1 MWRPPNEPGGR
12 TRCRC
17 RAWLPSRCLSCLPG
31 RPPTDLL
38 RLRSRISPQLTSVSD
53 LGERLAEL
61 MLTELNVDDAFKLY
75 YVDSDG
81 DTMLVSGHTTFRDLL
96 YSELITAKV

>member
-1 MWRPPNEPGGR
+1 
-12 TRCRC
+12 
-17 RAWLPSRCLSCLPG
+17 
-31 RPPTDLL
+31 
-38 RLRSRISPQLTSVSD
+38 
-53 LGERLAEL
+53 